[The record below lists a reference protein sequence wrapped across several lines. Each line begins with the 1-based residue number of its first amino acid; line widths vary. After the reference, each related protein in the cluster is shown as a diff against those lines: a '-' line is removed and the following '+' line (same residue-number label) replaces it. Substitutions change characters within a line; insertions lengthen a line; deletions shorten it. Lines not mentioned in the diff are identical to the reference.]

1 MIMASNNFFHKNFI
15 MYNVSGPWDHSHLSL
30 PILGISYFLQAKKVK
45 LSNLSISQ
53 LLVGL

>member
-30 PILGISYFLQAKKVK
+30 PILGISYLPQAKKAK
-45 LSNLSISQ
+45 LSNLSTSE
-53 LLVGL
+53 LLVSL

>member
-1 MIMASNNFFHKNFI
+1 MIMASVNFFHRNFI

-30 PILGISYFLQAKKVK
+30 PILGISYLLQAKEAK
-45 LSNLSISQ
+45 LSNLPTPE